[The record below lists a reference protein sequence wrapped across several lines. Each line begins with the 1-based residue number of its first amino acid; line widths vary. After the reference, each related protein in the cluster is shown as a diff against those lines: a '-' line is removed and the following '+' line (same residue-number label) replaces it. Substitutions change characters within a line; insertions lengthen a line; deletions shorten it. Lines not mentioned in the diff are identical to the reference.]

1 MGCPELDELRSQARE
16 LGSMLAEKL
25 RKSRELNEAN
35 GSPWSGSH
43 TDYEPFLKHQLSV
56 VTGSIEQHLAKHGC
70 E

>member
-1 MGCPELDELRSQARE
+1 
-16 LGSMLAEKL
+16 MLAEKL

-56 VTGSIEQHLAKHGC
+56 VAGSIEQHLAKHGC